1 MVWLL
6 ADSVLCWD
14 WIRRVRVIE
23 EAFGVRW
30 VGHIE
35 GGGLRTLNRYC
46 DSFWHPRDLAR
57 N

>member
-14 WIRRVRVIE
+14 WIRLVRVIE